1 MQKQLEQLE
10 QDFSIE
16 WQEYKIGNLF
26 DIIKR
31 GKRLKS
37 TDRILGTIPFITA
50 GVGEQGLSSYVGND
64 IEIFP
69 ANSLTIDMFG
79 SVFYRSFN
87 YGADDHV
94 AVLTSSE
101 QKYSKYVL
109 LYIAPLIQKVIS
121 GRFDYSRNFYA
132 SDAPEIKI
140 QLPTVNKEIA
150 FDYIEKFVATLETE
164 RLATLETERLAT
176 LELYLQTTGLSS
188 YTLDFNEKNVLESLG
203 GVVWKAFRMEDVLV
217 WQKNISELNPLH
229 LDSLTI
235 SNEFK
240 YPFYGQATANNGI
253 IEYRH
258 LKDEVLNNKLGKP
271 TILIHSNNQNTVYLD
286 TPFYLKDGHGATSV
300 LQSENL
306 DKMIAQ
312 FFIGSIK
319 KVILQKYTYNSK
331 ATKIELKNT
340 NINLPIKPD
349 NTPDYDY
356 MSTFISTMQKV
367 VIKDVVDYLDKRI
380 DKTKQSLV

>member
-10 QDFSIE
+10 KEYSIE
-16 WQEYKIGNLF
+16 WQEYKIGDLF
-26 DIIKR
+26 DILTTKKKFNAADVSFGGKHRYIARGENNNGIRGYITEAEEYLNEANTISFGQDTATMFYQSEPYFTGDKIKVFYPKKHVKFNKKIAQAIIQAMKKAFSNFSW
-31 GKRLKS
+31 GS
-37 TDRILGTIPFITA
+37 SSYN
-50 GVGEQGLSSYVGND
+50 VSVLSS
-64 IEIFP
+64 
-69 ANSLTIDMFG
+69 T
-79 SVFYRSFN
+79 
-87 YGADDHV
+87 
-94 AVLTSSE
+94 
-101 QKYSKYVL
+101 
-109 LYIAPLIQKVIS
+109 
-121 GRFDYSRNFYA
+121 
-132 SDAPEIKI
+132 KI
-140 QLPTVNKEIA
+140 QLPTINNIIA
-150 FDYIEKFVATLETE
+150 FDYIEKFVS
-164 RLATLETERLAT
+164 TLETERLAT

>member
-164 RLATLETERLAT
+164 RLATLE
-176 LELYLQTTGLSS
+176 LYLQTTGLSS

-203 GVVWKAFRMEDVLV
+203 GVVWKAFRMEDVLI
-217 WQKNISELNPLH
+217 WQKSISELNPLH

-235 SNEFK
+235 SDEKK
-240 YPFYGQATANNGI
+240 YPFYGQATVNNGI

-258 LKDEVLNNKLGKP
+258 LKDDVLNNKLSKS